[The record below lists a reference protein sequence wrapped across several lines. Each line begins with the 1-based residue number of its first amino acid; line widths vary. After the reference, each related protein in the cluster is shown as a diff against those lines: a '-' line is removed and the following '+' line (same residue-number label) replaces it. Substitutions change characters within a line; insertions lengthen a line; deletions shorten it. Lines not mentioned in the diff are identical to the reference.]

1 MNKLYEAMIEG
12 VFFKKG
18 FPIFIKKIKRIFSFK
33 RFLSALDKFIQ
44 RLAIK
49 RLVQQTDIENDKIL
63 FMTTRGSYNCNPR
76 AIADEIIRQGLPWKL
91 IWVAR
96 KDDIKNPSQFPP
108 QLKLVL
114 RGSYEF
120 YEEAA
125 SSKIWIDNSVSLSYM
140 DIPKKERQV
149 LIETWHGSIGLKRF
163 ETNSDKRWIR
173 KATACGQRTDYC
185 LSNSTFE
192 TNLFRNTFWNNTEI
206 LEYGHARNDILL
218 TENKE
223 RKGKIRDH
231 VYRELNIPDGVHIAI
246 YAPTFRD
253 NKKSLAPYS
262 IDYRQLKESLEN
274 RFGGEWIILIRLHFE
289 IKRNLKKRNIVYP
302 NYVIDATNYS
312 DIQDLLLVSE
322 VGITDYSSW
331 ICDFVLTHRPAF
343 FYATDLNEY
352 YSERGFYYPLESTPF
367 PLAENMDDLATA
379 IETFDLE
386 SYRAKCSAFIADK
399 GCIDDG
405 HAAERAVEKIKELMK
420 DDK

>member
-1 MNKLYEAMIEG
+1 MNKFYKAIIEG
-12 VFFKKG
+12 ALFKRSYA
-18 FPIFIKKIKRIFSFK
+18 ILIKKLKRIFSIK
-33 RFLSALDKFIQ
+33 RLLSALDKFIQ
-44 RLAIK
+44 RIAVEQFVK
-49 RLVQQTDIENDKIL
+49 KKDIENNKIL

-91 IWVAR
+91 VWVAR
-96 KDDIKNPSQFPP
+96 KGDIEKPSQFPS

-114 RGSYEF
+114 RGSYDF

-125 SSKIWIDNSVSLSYM
+125 TSKIWIDNSVSLSYM
-140 DIPKKERQV
+140 NIPKKERQI

-173 KATACGQRTDYC
+173 RATACGKRTDYC

-192 TNLFRNTFWNNTEI
+192 TNLFRNTFWNDAEI

-218 TENKE
+218 TKDVE
-223 RKGKIRDH
+223 RKEKLRNH
-231 VYRELNIPDGVHIAI
+231 VYRELNIPDNVHIAI

-253 NKKSLAPYS
+253 SKKDLTPYS
-262 IDYRQLKESLEN
+262 INYWQLKESLEK
-274 RFGGEWIILIRLHFE
+274 RFGGEWIILNRLHFE
-289 IKRNLKKRNIVYP
+289 IKRSLEKHSIVYP
-302 NYVIDATNYS
+302 NYVIDATNYN

-331 ICDFVLTHRPAF
+331 ICDFVLTYRPAF
-343 FYATDLNEY
+343 FYATDLDEY
-352 YSERGFYYPLESTPF
+352 YSERGFYYPLESAPF
-367 PLAENMDDLATA
+367 PLTQNMDELAKA

-386 SYRAKCSAFIADK
+386 AYQAKCTEFIADK

-405 HAAERAVEKIKELMK
+405 HAAERTVEKIKELMK
-420 DDK
+420 DDE